1 MKGSVFMYEYGYPCY
16 PYYPAYN
23 NNGYGF
29 SWLWVIVIIFI
40 AFCLFRG
47 FGNNDCN
54 HNGCNRN

>member
-1 MKGSVFMYEYGYPCY
+1 MYEYGYPCY
-16 PYYPAYN
+16 SYYPAYN

-29 SWLWVIVIIFI
+29 SWLWIIVIVFI